1 MKKLLTG
8 LFRFSRKSLM
18 TTDND
23 KELFRSKLIELVDK
37 KDSLDDEEVIKRVEE
52 IKKFAEDLPESEDK
66 GALNRYLEDFKA
78 VKEQDEATAKKAA
91 ETVADLYE
99 KLDIKS
105 DEDAPIIEQTEEKE
119 KTEEIVEKTEDPEV
133 KDEEEI
139 KEEKKEEVKHFTE
152 DELNEIFEYLKKKE
166 TEDECATKDEEEKIV
181 TDGAPVIPV
190 TITQTGSQ
198 GSLADMFKMAKGGK

>member
-139 KEEKKEEVKHFTE
+139 KEEKKDEVKHFTE

>member
-1 MKKLLTG
+1 
-8 LFRFSRKSLM
+8 M

-133 KDEEEI
+133 KDEEEV
-139 KEEKKEEVKHFTE
+139 KEEEKKEEVKHFTE
-152 DELNEIFEYLKKKE
+152 DELNEIFEFLKKKE

>member
-23 KELFRSKLIELVDK
+23 KELFRSKLIELVEK

-52 IKKFAEDLPESEDK
+52 IKKLAEDLPESEDK

-119 KTEEIVEKTEDPEV
+119 KAEEIVEKTEDPEV
-133 KDEEEI
+133 KE
-139 KEEKKEEVKHFTE
+139 EEKKEEVKHFTE
-152 DELNEIFEYLKKKE
+152 DELNEIFEFLKKKE

-198 GSLADMFKMAKGGK
+198 GSLADMFNMAKGGK